1 MTIVAAPA
9 ALEPGSLEVRI
20 LDAALVRFEK
30 VGVKKTTIEDI
41 ARQAGVDRV
50 TVYRRIGS
58 RDDVVGA
65 VTRREVAAVLAD
77 LAAGAAQQ
85 DTVEDLVVT
94 VFSVIMTRWRSHALV
109 NRMLALEPERLMA
122 KLTTDGEETSNMGV
136 AAMVA
141 VFRDAVQRGLLP
153 ASDDLVTR
161 VELLCRM
168 IHSFFVA
175 PFGTIRL
182 TTDAE
187 LAEFAR
193 VYLVPLV
200 TG

>member
-1 MTIVAAPA
+1 MVAAPA